1 MAKKSETTVI
11 EKRIVVPEIEPQMA
25 TITIIGDS
33 DLIINKMNDVTKRIL
48 TGQRNNEAIELQK
61 SNVWEEII
69 TSIHWLNAKPIDFSQ
84 KGLEKALKENSPC
97 ISAFGLKKQLNKA
110 VVRNKI
116 DTYSTNFDAA
126 VSIIPKGDNL
136 IPIKFAEHFLDE
148 KLMQPKKG
156 KPVLARLNR
165 FSGWSAEFNISY
177 MDKVFSLPGIITIIN
192 LTGFGIGI
200 GSGITSGYGR
210 FHVENVKA
218 I

>member
-25 TITIIGDS
+25 TITIVGDS
-33 DLIINKMNDVTKRIL
+33 DLIINKMNDVTKRML
-48 TGQRNNEAIELQK
+48 TSERNDEAVELQK
-61 SNVWEEII
+61 PNVWEEII
-69 TSIHWLNAKPIDFSQ
+69 TSIHWLNANITVFSQ
-84 KGLEKALKENSPC
+84 KEFERLLKENSPC
-97 ISAFGLKKQLNKA
+97 ISAFGLKKQMNKA

-116 DTYSTNFDAA
+116 DTYSTSFDAA

-177 MDKVFSLPGIITIIN
+177 MDKVFSLPGIITILN

-200 GSGITSGYGR
+200 GSGVTSGYGR